1 MNNKSDCHR
10 ILSARKIGIVLP
22 EAIMRCPVQLSVMA
36 LVLLASP
43 IAWAQ
48 RDGHVLSGSSIARFS
63 YTNTW
68 PLDNKDDESSQ
79 ICFAVQQ
86 DGHYQM
92 RRLTAKGATELVGG
106 TVPAVELKKLEKLLE
121 APEFRGLTSS
131 VGGVIFNGGESFATE
146 LSSENGVQ
154 RLFLA
159 NPDGERPFPASAS
172 KIINWLQNFK
182 PRDAEALDVNDPDIC
197 PGAAMKL
204 VRPSVASLAPAS
216 K

>member
-131 VGGVIFNGGESFATE
+131 VGGVIFNGEKALRQSFLVRMACNGFFWQIQM
-146 LSSENGVQ
+146 ENGHFQLQPARSSIGFRTSNLAMQ
-154 RLFLA
+154 R
-159 NPDGERPFPASAS
+159 R
-172 KIINWLQNFK
+172 WT
-182 PRDAEALDVNDPDIC
+182 
-197 PGAAMKL
+197 
-204 VRPSVASLAPAS
+204 
-216 K
+216 